1 MCNQQAP
8 MLVGLVDPISVHSPP
23 SQPVVDTVG
32 SLIPTRQMRPLRLG
46 EGLGVNIATLTEL
59 LLGPRRGARNF
70 GHVICDLQSSPTKLR
85 A

>member
-1 MCNQQAP
+1 

-46 EGLGVNIATLTEL
+46 EGLRVNIATLTEL
-59 LLGPRRGARNF
+59 LLGPRREVLGTLDTLSVTFKTA
-70 GHVICDLQSSPTKLR
+70 LQS
-85 A
+85 